1 MKKIFIYC
9 LVLVFIVAGCKKE
22 SSKQPTL
29 INTQWVLSYIQDTKS
44 NVINNYPAD
53 ESKKIVIDFTNLSNV
68 ISFNGIC
75 NSGSGKYSFSA
86 STGTV
91 EITDIATTKI
101 ACKYVEWEGYT
112 IQSLNKAYSYKVNG
126 SNLTFYTNGDYNLY
140 FIKK

>member
-29 INTQWVLSYIQDTKS
+29 LNTQWVLSYIQDTKS

-53 ESKKIVIDFTNLSNV
+53 ESKKIVIDFTDLSNV

-75 NSGSGKYSFSA
+75 NTGSGKYSFST

-91 EITDIATTKI
+91 EITDMATTKI
-101 ACKYVEWEGYT
+101 ACKYVEWESYT
-112 IQSLNKAYSYKVNG
+112 VQSMQEAYSYRIDGNTLVIYSK
-126 SNLTFYTNGDYNLY
+126 GDNNLY
-140 FIKK
+140 FIEN